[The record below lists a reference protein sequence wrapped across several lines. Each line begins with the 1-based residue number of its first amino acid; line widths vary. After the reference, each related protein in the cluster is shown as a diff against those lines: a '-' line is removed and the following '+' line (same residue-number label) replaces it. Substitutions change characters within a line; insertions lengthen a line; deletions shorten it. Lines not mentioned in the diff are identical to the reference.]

1 MEKTNMQYLKFIIIG
16 FFLCFLYSE
25 TTPFV
30 KNKLIVKFDDSF
42 DITQIETLL
51 KNTNFNLNRK
61 LVRRLNIWEVSI
73 DGNKFKNEAIALSEI
88 RTYTE
93 VVYAQLDHLV
103 SPRLIPNDPEFN
115 QMWDMNNTGQGGGTN
130 NADIDAPEAW
140 DITTG
145 GLTALGDEIVVAVV
159 DGGVQTSHT
168 DLVANI
174 WVNENEIPGNGID
187 DDNNGYV
194 DDINGWDAYS
204 DDGSIPSDSH
214 GTHVA
219 GTVGAVGN
227 NGNDVVGVNW
237 DVKIMSVAGSTGSTS
252 TISIAYGYVL
262 DQKSLWLETNGE
274 FGANVVAT
282 NSSFGVDYADC
293 NSGSYPV
300 WNDLYNSMGEVGIL
314 SAAATINSNQNV
326 DSIGDVPTGCDS
338 DYIISVTNTT
348 NNDVKYNSAGYG
360 ATTIDLGAPGTNI
373 CSTVPTNSV
382 SCSYTGTSMATPHV
396 AGAVGLL
403 HSVSNP
409 SLAQQCIDDPGTCAL
424 FLKQTL
430 LDNTDPLASLNGV
443 TVSGGRLNIF
453 NAVSAISGPAPQLS
467 YSPNSIE
474 LYVGQGQTESEL
486 LTISNTG
493 EEDSQL
499 NFSINTTP
507 FENVGGGP
515 DVANNY
521 WADSDSNENIEF
533 HWIDISDIGTLY
545 TFPHNDQAGANI
557 NIGFNFP
564 FYDQSYS
571 NFIINANGWIGFG
584 ADNDEWD
591 NSEIPSL
598 TAPRPAIFGFWDD
611 LNPINDNCNE
621 YCAGEVYTHANADRL
636 VVWFNNVAHW
646 WADNENSFYD
656 FQMVLY
662 SNGEVNLNYNSI
674 IGEQSA
680 TIGMQNHLGNSA
692 LKVSTAAHDQFSVN
706 IIKGPEWLSIT
717 PNSGEIQS
725 NQNSI
730 STVTANSVGLAVGD
744 YSAFITIYSQGG
756 NGVIPVSLIV
766 ENQDFVMGDLNQDDV
781 VNILDIVTEVNII
794 LGAIVPT
801 AYQQWVGDLN
811 SDGVI
816 NVLDIILI
824 INTILDSV

>member
-1 MEKTNMQYLKFIIIG
+1 MRTFKILIIG

-25 TTPFV
+25 TTPYT
-30 KNKLIVKFDDSF
+30 KNKLIVKFDYSLNK
-42 DITQIETLL
+42 TNIEVLL
-51 KNTNFNLNRK
+51 ENTDFNLNRK

-73 DGNKFKNEAIALSEI
+73 SGHKFLNEDQGLNTI
-88 RTYTE
+88 RMLPE

-103 SPRLIPNDPEFN
+103 SSRVIPNDPDFN

-130 NADIDAPEAW
+130 DADIDAPEAW

-159 DGGVQTSHT
+159 DGGVQISHT

-187 DDNNGYV
+187 DDNNGYI

-237 DVKIMSVAGSTGSTS
+237 NVKIMSVAGSTGSTA

-262 DQKSLWLETNGE
+262 DQKSLWLETNGQ

-300 WNDLYNSMGEVGIL
+300 WNDLYNAMGEVGIL
-314 SAAATINSNQNV
+314 SAAATINANQNV

-338 DYIISVTNTT
+338 DYIIAVTNTT
-348 NNDVKYNSAGYG
+348 NNDVKYNGAGYG

-403 HSVSNP
+403 HSVPNLN
-409 SLAQQCIDDPGTCAL
+409 LAQLCIDDPGACAL

-430 LDNTDPLASLNGV
+430 LDNTDPLTSLNGV

-453 NAVSAISGPAPQLS
+453 NAVAAISGPAPQLS
-467 YSPNSIE
+467 YSPSSIE
-474 LYVGQGQTESEL
+474 FFLGQGQEEYEL

-493 EEDSQL
+493 EVDSQL
-499 NFSINTTP
+499 NYSIDSSP
-507 FENVGGGP
+507 FQNVGGGP
-515 DVANNY
+515 DIANNY
-521 WADSDSNENIEF
+521 WADSDDNENINYD
-533 HWIDISDIGTLY
+533 WIDISEMGTLY
-545 TFPHNDQAGANI
+545 SFSHNDQAGTSI

-564 FYDQSYS
+564 FYDEIYNQC
-571 NFIINANGWIGFG
+571 IINANGWIGFG
-584 ADNDEWD
+584 SDNNEWD
-591 NSEIPSL
+591 NINIPSAV
-598 TAPRPAIFGFWDD
+598 APQLAIFGFWDD
-611 LNPINDNCNE
+611 LNPVNDNCNE
-621 YCAGEVYTHANADRL
+621 YCAGVVYTHSNAERL

-646 WADNENSFYD
+646 WTDYENSFYD

-662 SNGEVNLNYNSI
+662 STGEVRLNYNSI
-674 IGEQSA
+674 VGEQSA
-680 TIGMQNHLGNSA
+680 TIGMQNGSGNSA
-692 LKVSTAAHDQFSVN
+692 LQVSTPAHNQFSVN
-706 IIKGPEWLSIT
+706 IIGGPEWLSVS
-717 PNSGEIQS
+717 PNSGEIQEG
-725 NQNSI
+725 QNTI
-730 STVTANSVGLAVGD
+730 STVTANSTGLSGGD
-744 YSAFITIYSQGG
+744 YSAFLTISSQGG
-756 NGVIPVSLIV
+756 NGTIPVSLNV
-766 ENQDFVMGDLNQDDV
+766 SNQDLVMGDLNQDAA
-781 VNILDIVTEVNII
+781 VNILDIVIEVNII
-794 LGAIVPT
+794 LGVIEPT
-801 AYQQWVGDLN
+801 TYQLWVGDLN
-811 SDGVI
+811 SDGAI

-824 INTILDSV
+824 INTILDTV